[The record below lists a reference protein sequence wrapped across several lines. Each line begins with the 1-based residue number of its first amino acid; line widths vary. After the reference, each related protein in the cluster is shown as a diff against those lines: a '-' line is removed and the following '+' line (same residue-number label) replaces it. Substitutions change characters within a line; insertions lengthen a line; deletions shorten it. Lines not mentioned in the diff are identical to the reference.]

1 MKMKRKGIIL
11 LGGHGSRLYP
21 ITKSVNKHLLPI
33 FDKPMIYYSL
43 SVLMLAGIREILFI
57 TNPEDLSTY
66 KKFFLYGSKLGLKIE
81 YKVQSKPRGIAEA
94 FIIGEKF
101 LDNKPSA
108 LVLGDNIFY
117 GNNLSKILQKANLR
131 KKGATIFAYSVND
144 PSRYG
149 ILEFNKSK
157 KIISIK
163 EKPKKPK
170 SNYAVTG
177 LYFYDQKVIKY
188 AKEIKPSA
196 RGELEIIDI
205 NKKYLKN
212 NNLNFELLERGH
224 AWLDTGTNKSL
235 IEASSFISN
244 IQERQGLKIS
254 CIEEIAFKKKFITK
268 KQLLQIANS
277 MKNSGYGN
285 YLKKSHLIK
294 IKYKNILYDN

>member
-1 MKMKRKGIIL
+1 MGGCFERICYSMKMKRKGIIL

-21 ITKSVNKHLLPI
+21 ITKSLNKHLLPI
-33 FDKPMIYYSL
+33 YDKPMIYYSL

-57 TNPEDLSTY
+57 TNPEDLCIY
-66 KKFFLYGSKLGLKIE
+66 KKFFSDGSKLGLKIE
-81 YKVQSKPRGIAEA
+81 YKVQPKPRGIAEA

-131 KKGATIFAYSVND
+131 KKGATVFAYSVND

-149 ILEFNKSK
+149 VLELNKSK

-188 AKEIKPSA
+188 AKEIKPSE
-196 RGELEIIDI
+196 RGELEITDI
-205 NKKYLKN
+205 NKKYLENK
-212 NNLNFELLERGH
+212 NLNVELLERGH

-235 IEASSFISN
+235 IEASLFISN

-277 MKNSGYGN
+277 MKNSEYGN
-285 YLKKSHLIK
+285 YLKKISS
-294 IKYKNILYDN
+294 Y

>member
-1 MKMKRKGIIL
+1 MKRKGIIL

-33 FDKPMIYYSL
+33 YDKPMIYYSL

-66 KKFFLYGSKLGLKIE
+66 KKFFSDGSKLGLKIE
-81 YKVQSKPRGIAEA
+81 YSVQSKPRGIAEA

-177 LYFYDQKVIKY
+177 LYFYDQKVIEY

-196 RGELEIIDI
+196 RGELEITDI

-224 AWLDTGTNKSL
+224 AWLDTGTKKSL
-235 IEASSFISN
+235 VEASAFISN
-244 IQERQGLKIS
+244 LQERQGLKIS
-254 CIEEIAFKKKFITK
+254 CIEEIAFKKKYITK
-268 KQLLQIANS
+268 KQLLQIANTL
-277 MKNSGYGN
+277 KNSEYGD
-285 YLKKSHLIK
+285 YLKKIAS
-294 IKYKNILYDN
+294 D

>member
-66 KKFFLYGSKLGLKIE
+66 KKLFSDGSKLGLKIE

-196 RGELEIIDI
+196 RGELEITDI

-212 NNLNFELLERGH
+212 KNLNVELLERGH

-268 KQLLQIANS
+268 EQLLQIANS
-277 MKNSGYGN
+277 MKNSEYGN
-285 YLKKSHLIK
+285 YLLNLTLK
-294 IKYKNILYDN
+294 

>member
-33 FDKPMIYYSL
+33 YDKPMVYYSL

-57 TNPEDLSTY
+57 TNPEDLSIY
-66 KKFFLYGSKLGLKIE
+66 KKFFSDGSKLGLKIE
-81 YKVQSKPRGIAEA
+81 YKVQPKPRGIAEA

-131 KKGATIFAYSVND
+131 KKGATVFAYSVND

-149 ILEFNKSK
+149 VLELNKSK

-188 AKEIKPSA
+188 AKEIKPSE
-196 RGELEIIDI
+196 RGELEITDI
-205 NKKYLKN
+205 NKKYLENK
-212 NNLNFELLERGH
+212 NLNVELLERGH

-235 IEASSFISN
+235 IEASLFISN

-254 CIEEIAFKKKFITK
+254 CIEEIAFKKKFIKK

-277 MKNSGYGN
+277 LKNSEYGN
-285 YLKKSHLIK
+285 YLKKISS
-294 IKYKNILYDN
+294 Y

>member
-1 MKMKRKGIIL
+1 MKIKRKGIIL

-57 TNPEDLSTY
+57 TNPEDLSVY
-66 KKFFLYGSKLGLKIE
+66 KKLFSDGSKLGLKIE

-117 GNNLSKILQKANLR
+117 GNNLSKILQKTNLR

-196 RGELEIIDI
+196 RGELEITDI
-205 NKKYLKN
+205 NKKYLENK
-212 NNLNFELLERGH
+212 NLNVELLERGH

-235 IEASSFISN
+235 IEASLFISN

-277 MKNSGYGN
+277 LKNSEYGN
-285 YLKKSHLIK
+285 YLKKISS
-294 IKYKNILYDN
+294 Y

>member
-66 KKFFLYGSKLGLKIE
+66 KKLFSDGSKLGLKIE

-196 RGELEIIDI
+196 RGELEITDI

-212 NNLNFELLERGH
+212 KNLNVELLERGH

-268 KQLLQIANS
+268 EQLLQIANS
-277 MKNSGYGN
+277 MKNSEYGN
-285 YLKKSHLIK
+285 YLKKISS
-294 IKYKNILYDN
+294 Y

>member
-1 MKMKRKGIIL
+1 MKRKGIIL

-33 FDKPMIYYSL
+33 YDKPMVYYSL
-43 SVLMLAGIREILFI
+43 SILMLVGIREILFI
-57 TNPEDLSTY
+57 TNKEDLYTY
-66 KKFFLYGSKLGLKIE
+66 KKFFSDGSNLGLKIE

-101 LDNKPSA
+101 LDNKPCA
-108 LVLGDNIFY
+108 LILGDNIFY
-117 GNNLSKILQKANLR
+117 GNNLSKILKKVNLR
-131 KKGATIFAYSVND
+131 KKGATVFAYNVND

-149 ILEFNKSK
+149 ILEFGKNN
-157 KIISIK
+157 KIISIR

-170 SNYAVTG
+170 SNFAVTG

-196 RGELEIIDI
+196 RGELEITDI
-205 NKKYLKN
+205 NKKYLENK
-212 NNLNFELLERGH
+212 NLNVEKLDRGY

-235 IEASSFISN
+235 IEAASFISN
-244 IQERQGLKIS
+244 IEERQGLKIS

-268 KQLLQIANS
+268 KQLLQIAKS
-277 MKNSGYGN
+277 LKNSEYGN
-285 YLKKSHLIK
+285 YLKKISNY
-294 IKYKNILYDN
+294 KY

>member
-1 MKMKRKGIIL
+1 MKMERKGIIL

-66 KKFFLYGSKLGLKIE
+66 KKLFSDGSKLGLKIE

-131 KKGATIFAYSVND
+131 KKGATIFAYNVND

-149 ILEFNKSK
+149 ILEFNKSKK

-196 RGELEIIDI
+196 REELEITDI

-224 AWLDTGTNKSL
+224 AWLDTGTIKSL

-277 MKNSGYGN
+277 MKNSEYGN
-285 YLKKSHLIK
+285 YLKKISS
-294 IKYKNILYDN
+294 Y

>member
-33 FDKPMIYYSL
+33 YDKPMVYYSL

-57 TNPEDLSTY
+57 TNPEDLSIY
-66 KKFFLYGSKLGLKIE
+66 KKFFSDGSKLGLKIE
-81 YKVQSKPRGIAEA
+81 YKVQPKPRGIAEA

-131 KKGATIFAYSVND
+131 KKGATVFAYSVND

-149 ILEFNKSK
+149 VLELNKSK

-188 AKEIKPSA
+188 AKEIKPSE
-196 RGELEIIDI
+196 RGELEITDI
-205 NKKYLKN
+205 NKKYLENK
-212 NNLNFELLERGH
+212 NLNVELLERGH
-224 AWLDTGTNKSL
+224 AWLDTGTIKSS
-235 IEASSFISN
+235 IKASSFISN

-277 MKNSGYGN
+277 MKNSEYGN
-285 YLKKSHLIK
+285 YLKKISS
-294 IKYKNILYDN
+294 Y